1 MTILTE
7 GQHAGEFLVSEAT
20 GTRARAA
27 VTVAAATDLAPGTV
41 LGIVTGTGFYTAFN
55 QDAQTGEQT
64 AKAILWDAC
73 EADSSGVTAAVI
85 VRDAEVNG
93 AELVWPDDIEAGEKT
108 TAIAQLAAVGI
119 IVR

>member
-1 MTILTE
+1 MTLLTE

-27 VTVAAATDLAPGTV
+27 VTVVAASDLAPGTV
-41 LGIVTGTGFYTAFN
+41 LGMVTGTGVYTAFN
-55 QDAQTGEQT
+55 PDAQTGEQT
-64 AKAILWDAC
+64 AIAILWDAC
-73 EADSSGVTAAVI
+73 EANSAGVAAAAI

-93 AELVWPDDIEAGEKT
+93 AELVWPDDLEAGEQ
-108 TAIAQLAAVGI
+108 TAALAQLAAVGI